1 MKRISTRS
9 IIAILFVIGFFVLA
23 VMDTN
28 YRPGFVSL
36 ANVGVGGY
44 LGQFIPKQS
53 KSG

>member
-9 IIAILFVIGFFVLA
+9 IIAILCVVGFFVLA
-23 VMDTN
+23 VIDPN

-44 LGQFIPKQS
+44 LGHLIPRQL
-53 KSG
+53 KSS